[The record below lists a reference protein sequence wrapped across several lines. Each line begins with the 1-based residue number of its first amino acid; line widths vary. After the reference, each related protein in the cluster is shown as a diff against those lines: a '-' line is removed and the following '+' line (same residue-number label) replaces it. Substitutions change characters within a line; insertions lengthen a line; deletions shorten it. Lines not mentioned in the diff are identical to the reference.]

1 MARLIWHRR
10 DLRLRDNE
18 LYHRGGR
25 KIYSL
30 FVFDPSD
37 YAPRPTGISDGDGG
51 QLLGVTHGPH
61 FARGLLDAVHSLRS
75 GLQSLGGE
83 LIVRTGDPSEV
94 IPQLARALQV
104 EEVAWSEIPGSYECD
119 QSEKLKKQL
128 MDGPHRCNIANQDDD
143 KRIKKD
149 LLLDTITENSAS
161 SSDVM
166 LQKIHHAV
174 NEAGDGSRL
183 EAKVLSGGYTNYSY
197 KVFVDKHPELVIFA
211 KLCFEAAL
219 WNPDPDAFYDLK
231 RTSNEYE
238 IMKKVSS
245 HAPDCVVP
253 PLALWDLDQDGQK
266 MKVLVTEWS
275 KADEQFCNQFIDGT
289 VDPRIAPKIAATLAA
304 LHNIKDY
311 DPDFNSQVNDCVL
324 NLFSQIRQVELE
336 NSRKTNPK
344 DRTEAYSASLGEE
357 VLMKSIDAIIA
368 DCTTRECLMHSDAHV
383 FNMLVEA
390 KPSVAELENFGPE
403 GTFVLSK
410 DSILAYIH
418 LFLDAYICRMV
429 ESGKTEEEA
438 ASILRKGLAWGGYF
452 AHAAFYIMNVQIEAA
467 PVESEEQMTYVRDS
481 MGTLGLKLI
490 RLGFDADFVSASAGL
505 NEIRQV
511 FGSLLEEEVALAADA
526 FASGRR
532 KKQPRKSSMLR
543 ATNRRFSD
551 AAMYRADSV
560 RSLSS
565 SRMDSQR
572 YFFIGDIQE

>member
-1 MARLIWHRR
+1 M
-10 DLRLRDNE
+10 
-18 LYHRGGR
+18 
-25 KIYSL
+25 
-30 FVFDPSD
+30 
-37 YAPRPTGISDGDGG
+37 GI
-51 QLLGVTHGPH
+51 H
-61 FARGLLDAVHSLRS
+61 
-75 GLQSLGGE
+75 
-83 LIVRTGDPSEV
+83 
-94 IPQLARALQV
+94 
-104 EEVAWSEIPGSYECD
+104 
-119 QSEKLKKQL
+119 
-128 MDGPHRCNIANQDDD
+128 IANQDDD
-143 KRIKKD
+143 KRIKKEV
-149 LLLDTITENSAS
+149 LIDTIRSKCAS
-161 SSDVM
+161 SSDAM

-174 NEAGDGSRL
+174 NEAGDGSKL

-219 WNPDPDAFYDLK
+219 WNPDPDAYYDLK
-231 RTSNEYE
+231 RTNNEAE

-253 PLALWDLDQDGQK
+253 PLALWDLDQDGHQ
-266 MKVLVTEWS
+266 MKLLVTEWS

-289 VDPRIAPKIAATLAA
+289 VDPRIAPKIANTLAA

-311 DPDFNSQVNDCVL
+311 DPEFNAQVNDCVL

-403 GTFVLSK
+403 GTFVLCDWEMCTVGPAGKDVGLALSFPMACAITHTLNGSLEAK
-410 DSILAYIH
+410 DSIQAYINS
-418 LFLDAYICRMV
+418 FLDTYICRMI
-429 ESGKTEEEA
+429 ESGKTEKEA

-452 AHAAFYIMNVQIEAA
+452 AHAAFYVMNVQIEAA
-467 PVESEEQMTYVRDS
+467 PVESEEQKTCVRDS
-481 MGTLGLKLI
+481 MGVLGLKLI

-505 NEIRQV
+505 KEIRQV
-511 FGSLLEEEVALAADA
+511 FASLLEEEVALAADA